1 MSTRVTP
8 SRRTSTSPRA
18 LSRARAGLAA
28 RREVRRR
35 EQELTRALAGDLG
48 PGVQAD
54 VWAALSRSAWQHGSA
69 A

>member
-1 MSTRVTP
+1 MNTRVTRP
-8 SRRTSTSPRA
+8 TSTSPSP
-18 LSRARAGLAA
+18 LSRVRAGLVA
-28 RREVRRR
+28 RREARLK
-35 EQELTRALAGDLG
+35 EQELVRALAGDLG